1 MSICRHKYFFIPFYE
16 PYWSPGRREGLYI
29 YKYIQTL
36 PRVESFQLL
45 PIKRIN
51 LPITIGSHIH
61 YNTIRWQESGTIS
74 YNLLDPVETIES
86 SSSSASFS
94 IKILTKKIKK
104 YLCCNKNVINKYY
117 LYSGVMFIWRR
128 QENWLA
134 KTVKIIKLKNTRS
147 VRNVFYH
154 FEIWLCH
161 IEIIWS
167 SIRGVLTHTLLWIK
181 STILMPIK

>member
-16 PYWSPGRREGLYI
+16 PYCSPGRREGLYI
-29 YKYIQTL
+29 YKYIQSL

-94 IKILTKKIKK
+94 IKILTKKKEEKNKEIFMLQQECYKQILLIFRCYVHLKK
-104 YLCCNKNVINKYY
+104 TGELTGQNSENNK
-117 LYSGVMFIWRR
+117 
-128 QENWLA
+128 
-134 KTVKIIKLKNTRS
+134 T
-147 VRNVFYH
+147 
-154 FEIWLCH
+154 
-161 IEIIWS
+161 
-167 SIRGVLTHTLLWIK
+167 
-181 STILMPIK
+181 